1 MSKVDE
7 AQEEAARQAWELSM
21 LREGDIP
28 EFAVL
33 GCVFLNPDTN
43 DRQFNYRVFAGI
55 GSIELDDVI
64 ELLQGMVETMA
75 ESAREL

>member
-1 MSKVDE
+1 VSQENE

-33 GCVFLNPDTN
+33 GCVFLNPETN

-55 GSIELDDVI
+55 GSIELDDI
-64 ELLQGMVETMA
+64 IGLLRGMVEIMA
-75 ESAREL
+75 ESAREP